1 MATVS
6 YGIKILVD
14 DYGAD
19 PTGVADSSTAIAAA
33 IVDAT
38 ASGINHIEFG
48 KGVYKCNFV
57 VPENLTISGKGG
69 GLFVNFTLP
78 TAPYDTDNYPTVLKA
93 NSTASPVIRV
103 NSIYGVHLRD
113 FAVFGGGSQLGTGI
127 SLDNNSAYCGSNMT
141 LSRVRVTGFS
151 KGFHNRGGVDVTH
164 NECMYTGSVHNV
176 YMEKA
181 ADNLAPS
188 DTNNFINCVTGGSD
202 STWNFYLKSCR
213 GITIMG
219 GDHNLADHIMYM
231 DGGSVVNI
239 LNLNSE
245 QIQEHLF
252 ELNAG
257 DLNIMSGR
265 FSVASPGGNKELIR
279 VTGTTVN
286 YTIGNIIYDGTGS
299 SFLSSSYGTLVK
311 TAGTEY
317 PKIAPFGY
325 LIQRY
330 TSTAFT
336 TLKETEFTSR
346 IFAARPVYEDKNAII
361 DEFVQGY
368 TTPFG
373 QLGWTITTVKGS
385 GGTGRFPSSDIQ
397 SLSLGG
403 LEIVTTSGSGNDIF
417 RLGMQKNLFSANLFP
432 EWEAKFDINL
442 SNATNSNFKAGLCS
456 DNISLTVS
464 NATNATPIVVTTGT
478 HGLSDGMLLTIASVG
493 GNTAANGNY
502 YVDVLSST
510 TFALYSDSG
519 LTTPVAGSGAYTS
532 GGTAIAQWPAYG
544 IMVAC
549 NGVADTNL
557 YFETIVAGVITR
569 VDTGVAKT
577 AIQSSS
583 TATRITIRRLKNTS
597 DVLIGYSC
605 QVGDN
610 PEVFATGVTLAGY
623 LTAAFYLGSA
633 NANFATARFDK
644 FYFRN

>member
-1 MATVS
+1 MKVS

-19 PTGVADSSTAIAAA
+19 PTGAADSSSAIAAA

-57 VPENLTISGKGG
+57 VPENLTVSGKGG

-93 NSTASPVIRV
+93 NSTSSPVIRV

-113 FAVFGGGSQLGTGI
+113 FAIFGGGSQLGVGI
-127 SLDNNSAYCGSNMT
+127 SLDNGANYCGSNMT
-141 LSRVRVTGFS
+141 LSRVRVTGFE

-164 NECMYTGSVHNV
+164 NECMYTGCVHNV

-181 ADNLAPS
+181 VDNLAPS

-213 GITIMG
+213 GVTIMG

-265 FSVASPGGNKELIR
+265 FNVVSGGNKELIR

-311 TAGTEY
+311 TAGSEY
-317 PKIAPFGY
+317 PKLAPFGF

-330 TSTAFT
+330 TDTSFA
-336 TLKETEFTSR
+336 TLKKTEFTSR
-346 IFAARPVYEDKNAII
+346 IFAARPVYEDRNAIV

-368 TTPFG
+368 SSPYG
-373 QLGWTITTVKGS
+373 QLGWLITTVKGS

-397 SLSLGG
+397 SLNLGG

-417 RLGMQKNLFSANLFP
+417 RLALSKNLFSANLFP
-432 EWEAKFDINL
+432 EWECKFDLNL
-442 SNATNSNFKAGLCS
+442 SNSSNANFKTGLCS

-464 NATNATPIVVTTGT
+464 GATNATPIVITTSAA
-478 HGLSDGMLLTIASVG
+478 HNLFDGMLVTIASVG
-493 GNTAANGNY
+493 GNTAANGSY
-502 YVDVLSST
+502 YVDVLTST
-510 TFALYSDSG
+510 TFALYSDSA
-519 LTTPVAGSGAYTS
+519 LTTPVAGNGAYTS
-532 GGTAIAQWPAYG
+532 GGTVIAQWPSYG
-544 IMVAC
+544 IMLAC
-549 NGVADTNL
+549 NGASDTNL
-557 YFETIVAGVITR
+557 YFETIVGGVITR
-569 VDTGVAKT
+569 TDTGVAKS

-583 TATRITIRRLKNTS
+583 TPTRITLRRLKNAS
-597 DVLIGYSC
+597 DVLIGYAC

-610 PEVFATGVTLAGY
+610 PEVYKTGVTLAGY
-623 LTAAFYLGSA
+623 LTDAFYVGSA
-633 NANFATARFDK
+633 NANFATARLDR